1 MRVIVMTKWMKQNR
15 HADIEL
21 FVADES
27 AKDAALGLAL
37 SIEQPSSC
45 AQDAELD
52 KDLALRKVTIL

>member
-1 MRVIVMTKWMKQNR
+1 MKQNR

-45 AQDAELD
+45 AQDPELD
-52 KDLALRKVTIL
+52 KDLALRKVTLLL